1 MSMTDPIS
9 DMLTR
14 VRNAIRVRA
23 TTVDVNASRFVHSVA
38 EVLRREGYVEDIRKT
53 EGADGRPRLRIYLK
67 YDGDGNPVISS
78 IGRISRPGRR
88 DYRGV
93 ARIPKVL
100 NGLGI
105 AVLSTSRGVF
115 SYQAKLAGKSLSL
128 QVGFCNPVVREIPKG
143 LTVEVPTPTLVV
155 IKGHDKQLLGQF
167 AAELRSERPPEPYKG
182 KGVRYVGEVVVLKAG
197 KSFVGGEK

>member
-1 MSMTDPIS
+1 MSMTDPIA

-23 TTVDVNASRFVHSVA
+23 STVDINGSRFVKSVVD
-38 EVLRREGYVEDIRKT
+38 VLRREGYVEDARVA
-53 EGADGRPRLRIYLK
+53 EGVVGRPMIRIYLK

-88 DYRGV
+88 EYRGV
-93 ARIPKVL
+93 GELPKVL

-115 SYQAKLAGKSLSL
+115 SDREARAAG
-128 QVGFCNPVVREIPKG
+128 
-143 LTVEVPTPTLVV
+143 
-155 IKGHDKQLLGQF
+155 
-167 AAELRSERPPEPYKG
+167 
-182 KGVRYVGEVVVLKAG
+182 
-197 KSFVGGEK
+197 VGGELLCEVW